1 MGKYTVEAITY
12 VTPTILRLSL
22 LQSEDQRPISF
33 LPGQYAG
40 ISFRRDWRKSAV
52 RCFSIA
58 SSPVNPERIEFGIRI
73 GGKFT
78 QALTKLK
85 PGTIIDVEGPF
96 GNFVFEPSAHK
107 EIVLCAG
114 GIGITPFMSMVRYA
128 TKTQLTNKIAL
139 IISARN
145 KDEIPYYA
153 ELQDIVQANP
163 HVEITYVLGG
173 TELPKP
179 SERQSVISGRVTSD
193 LLSATTK
200 GMHKPIYFICGPQ
213 PFMDAVT
220 SILAGQHVPEE
231 SVVTEAFAQ
240 GKALQVGNSL
250 NWPST
255 MYLASAFGAFAIT
268 AGITVNAL
276 LKNITPTLL
285 PDSLLSDEQK
295 NTSARQAELDVL
307 VNNFQSAANTMAKSP
322 AVIAA
327 ENEASNGQAQN
338 STVPPTSSPANTQ
351 SVTRPTT
358 QPPASSQPVQPT
370 PAPPPAPV
378 CTTSASGVTT
388 CQ

>member
-40 ISFRRDWRKSAV
+40 ISFRRGWRKSAV

-85 PGTIIDVEGPF
+85 PGTIIDVKGPF
-96 GNFVFEPSAHK
+96 GNFVFEPSTHK

-153 ELQDIVQANP
+153 ELQDIVLANP
-163 HVEITYVLGG
+163 HIEITYVLGG
-173 TELPKP
+173 EELPQT
-179 SERQSVISGRVTSD
+179 SQRQSAVSGRVTPE
-193 LLSATTK
+193 LLCAATK
-200 GMHKPIYFICGPQ
+200 EMHKPIYFICGPP

-220 SILAGQHVPEE
+220 SMLASQHIPEE
-231 SVVTEAFAQ
+231 RVVTEAFAQ

-255 MYLASAFGAFAIT
+255 MYLASAIGAFAIT

-295 NTSARQAELDVL
+295 SSSARQTELDAL
-307 VNNFQSAANTMAKSP
+307 VNKLQTATSTMAKSP
-322 AVIAA
+322 AVVAA
-327 ENEASNGQAQN
+327 ENEVSNGQTQSN
-338 STVPPTSSPANTQ
+338 SATPAASTSNTQ
-351 SVTRPTT
+351 SITRPST
-358 QPPASSQPVQPT
+358 QTPVSSQPVQPA
-370 PAPPPAPV
+370 PAPPAAPV